1 MGGKLVL
8 PPSTFQS
15 GEGDCPQL
23 LFPLSGISEVRTADS
38 YGAFEFMLVRSFS
51 DICVAQSSVFCVFV
65 ILCQPLNICLFVLL
79 YLYIT
84 LYVFMFPIC
93 LCQRSRS
100 LFSYMD
106 RVGTCIFLDKKYNIA
121 NSSCRFGPVR
131 HQKNI
136 ILTSEASVHIQFVW

>member
-1 MGGKLVL
+1 MGDKLVL

-23 LFPLSGISEVRTADS
+23 LFPSSGISEVRTADS

-84 LYVFMFPIC
+84 PYVFIFPIC
-93 LCQRSRS
+93 LC
-100 LFSYMD
+100 
-106 RVGTCIFLDKKYNIA
+106 
-121 NSSCRFGPVR
+121 
-131 HQKNI
+131 
-136 ILTSEASVHIQFVW
+136 